1 MKSAETT
8 EARPLSLHREIVQ
21 PGWVDYNNHLGD
33 GYYMVIFS
41 NATTTLMDHIGL
53 DAASRE
59 ATGCTLFTLEVH
71 INYLHEVKGDA
82 LVRVDTQLLGH
93 DQKRLHIFHT
103 LYSGDSD
110 EPAATNEQM
119 LLNIDM
125 NGPKSAPFRPEV
137 LAKIE
142 AIARAQADLP
152 RPTNVGR
159 VIALPKR

>member
-1 MKSAETT
+1 
-8 EARPLSLHREIVQ
+8 
-21 PGWVDYNNHLGD
+21 
-33 GYYMVIFS
+33 
-41 NATTTLMDHIGL
+41 
-53 DAASRE
+53 
-59 ATGCTLFTLEVH
+59 
-71 INYLHEVKGDA
+71 

-119 LLNIDM
+119 LMNIDM
-125 NGPKSAPFRPEV
+125 SGPKSAPFRPEV